1 MDDTQRMLMAQAL
14 RTIADSLLVP
24 VSLATRIPAPAVQ
37 AFVEGSATGAVEAAK
52 APKKRKMSAYARE
65 YKRAF
70 KRTAPKYKLKNGNWK
85 KDGFKRAVRESH
97 RIARAKRG
105 KGGRK

>member
-1 MDDTQRMLMAQAL
+1 MDDTQRMMMAQAL

-37 AFVEGSATGAVEAAK
+37 AFVEGSATGAVEAGK
-52 APKKRKMSAYARE
+52 AKKRKTSAYARE

-70 KRTAPKYKLKNGNWK
+70 KRTAPKYKLKNGSWK
-85 KDGFKRAVRESH
+85 KDGFKRAVREAH
-97 RIARAKRG
+97 RITRAKRG
-105 KGGRK
+105 GKGRRR